1 MNVPS
6 VISSELHF
14 QLQAVH
20 CSVTISFDVKM
31 NDTSS
36 KCRVSSA
43 EGKDKSVS
51 SHQEDWLRVIFMR
64 WLSEEAKYKRVILRS
79 VFFFWLTFMGLGER
93 RPMSEWYNKDTCRN
107 CTLEGCARGRQRMSI
122 HVHWHIHTKS
132 QKLRDVTHKYC
143 SASENF

>member
-14 QLQAVH
+14 QLQAVL

-43 EGKDKSVS
+43 EGKDKSVF

-79 VFFFWLTFMGLGER
+79 VFFSDSLLWD
-93 RPMSEWYNKDTCRN
+93 S
-107 CTLEGCARGRQRMSI
+107 ARGGQFQSDRTKILVGIAPWRSV
-122 HVHWHIHTKS
+122 HVA
-132 QKLRDVTHKYC
+132 DN
-143 SASENF
+143 A